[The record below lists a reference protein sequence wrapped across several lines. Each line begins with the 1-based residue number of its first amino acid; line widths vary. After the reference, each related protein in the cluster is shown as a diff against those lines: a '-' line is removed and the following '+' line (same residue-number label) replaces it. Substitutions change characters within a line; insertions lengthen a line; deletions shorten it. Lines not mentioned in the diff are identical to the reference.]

1 MAMVSRPKKRKR
13 KTKAA
18 GKNLGGRPPYLDDA
32 DKRESLV
39 RVLTTA
45 SELEELKTAAKNA
58 EKSLSSW
65 VRDVALERAR
75 ALSAEK
81 EAEREQREQ

>member
-1 MAMVSRPKKRKR
+1 MASRPKKKTKR
-13 KTKAA
+13 KAA

-45 SELEELKTAAKNA
+45 AELEELRAAAKDA
-58 EKSLSSW
+58 DKSLSSW

-75 ALSAEK
+75 ALAAEK
-81 EAEREQREQ
+81 EAARERREQ

>member
-1 MAMVSRPKKRKR
+1 MVSRRAKRVRKKA
-13 KTKAA
+13 KAA

-45 SELEELKTAAKNA
+45 SELEELKAAAKSA
-58 EKSLSSW
+58 KLSLSSW
-65 VRDVALERAR
+65 VREVALERAR
-75 ALSAEK
+75 AVAAEK
-81 EAEREQREQ
+81 EAARNRDEP

>member
-1 MAMVSRPKKRKR
+1 MVSRRTKRVR
-13 KTKAA
+13 KTKTA

-45 SELEELKTAAKNA
+45 SELEELKVAAKHA
-58 EKSLSSW
+58 DKSLSSW
-65 VRDVALERAR
+65 VREVALERAR
-75 ALSAEK
+75 ALAAEK
-81 EAEREQREQ
+81 EAAQERREQ